1 MRDRVTRES
10 MRALMRE
17 LARSMSRGAGRVY
30 FVGGGTAVWS
40 GWRASTI
47 DVDLHGEPARLFRDI
62 QGIKERLG
70 INIEFAAPEEFVPP
84 LAGSDDRHVFIEK
97 VRTVSFYHHD
107 PYAQAFSKIVR
118 GFDRDLEDARSFV
131 ESGLVEPE
139 RLLQLVR
146 AIPAG
151 AFARYPALAR
161 EAVIAAVE
169 AFVEGLS

>member
-1 MRDRVTRES
+1 
-10 MRALMRE
+10 L
-17 LARSMSRGAGRVY
+17 
-30 FVGGGTAVWS
+30 
-40 GWRASTI
+40 
-47 DVDLHGEPARLFRDI
+47 
-62 QGIKERLG
+62 
-70 INIEFAAPEEFVPP
+70 
-84 LAGSDDRHVFIEK
+84 
-97 VRTVSFYHHD
+97 FYHHD